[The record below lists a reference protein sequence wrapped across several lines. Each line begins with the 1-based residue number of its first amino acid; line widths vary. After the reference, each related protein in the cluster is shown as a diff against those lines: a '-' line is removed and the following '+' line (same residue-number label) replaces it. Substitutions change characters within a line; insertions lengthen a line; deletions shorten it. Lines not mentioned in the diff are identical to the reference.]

1 MRKNTTLK
9 TTSSSS
15 PSFSISDSGLR
26 NLIQDIKEL
35 MRKQSEIPVSDT
47 NSEDQPIAQ
56 LIPSE
61 INGIINE
68 SEQAVGH
75 RTSKTNQSK
84 IDKKSYAD
92 FLIYRPFSS
101 FDVKKE

>member
-56 LIPSE
+56 LPSE

>member
-1 MRKNTTLK
+1 M
-9 TTSSSS
+9 
-15 PSFSISDSGLR
+15 R
-26 NLIQDIKEL
+26 NLIHDIKEL

-92 FLIYRPFSS
+92 FLIDRPFSS